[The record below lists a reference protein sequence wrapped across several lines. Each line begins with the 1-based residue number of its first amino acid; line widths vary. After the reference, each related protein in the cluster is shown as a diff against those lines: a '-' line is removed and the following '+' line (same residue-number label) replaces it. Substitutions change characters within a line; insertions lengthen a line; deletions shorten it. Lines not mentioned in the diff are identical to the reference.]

1 MWKVGSKAAW
11 LVVLMVDW
19 MDESLVLY
27 WAAGLVDGLVVEMV
41 VLWVVWK
48 AVTRAAQMDM
58 PMVGNLVDAMAF
70 AMVAS
75 WAAQRVV
82 KMDDTTAETKVDD

>member
-1 MWKVGSKAAW
+1 MAVL
-11 LVVLMVDW
+11 LVV
-19 MDESLVLY
+19 SK
-27 WAAGLVDGLVVEMV
+27 G
-41 VLWVVWK
+41 
-48 AVTRAAQMDM
+48 VTRAAQMDR
-58 PMVGNLVDAMAF
+58 PLVGNLVDAMAF